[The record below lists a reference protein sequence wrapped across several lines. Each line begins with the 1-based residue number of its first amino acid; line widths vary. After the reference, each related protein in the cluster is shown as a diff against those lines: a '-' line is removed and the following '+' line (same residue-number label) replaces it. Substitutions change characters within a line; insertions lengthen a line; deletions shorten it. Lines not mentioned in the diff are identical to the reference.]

1 MKKKKS
7 KKFLIRR
14 ILAIFILLILVVISG
29 KLVQDLSNKN
39 QQKQTRL
46 LYNNELVSLIHP
58 IQQEDGVIYLS
69 EEDVKTIFDDTI
81 YYNVGDKELITTFNK
96 HVAVLHLEET
106 QMLVNDSNIQMQG
119 KLKEFDSQI
128 YLPLTDLEIVYDI
141 ETEYAK
147 NTNMV
152 IMDSTTKAKS
162 RVMAMKKTKVKAR
175 KGPFAKTLETVK
187 PGEYLYVIAEEG
199 NLQKVR
205 TTAGNL
211 GYVKSKKVFNKEVL
225 REDWAEKKV
234 ENSDFENTDE
244 MFIINQENTKVT
256 NTSTAFATYAQRN
269 KVINEVYAAI
279 IQNGKYAV
287 CIDFQEIDDI
297 HCFYRFVIELTP
309 KLRESGMKVALKLN
323 QQIEEEKMKNV
334 VDVCIRE
341 DKK

>member
-1 MKKKKS
+1 MRKKKS

-29 KLVQDLSNKN
+29 ELVQDLSNKN

-152 IMDSTTKAKS
+152 IMDSTAKAKS
-162 RVMAMKKTKVKAR
+162 RVMTMKKTKVKAR

-225 REDWAEKKV
+225 REDWVEKVV
-234 ENSDFENTDE
+234 ESSDFQDTDE
-244 MFIINQENTKVT
+244 LFIINQENTKVT
-256 NTSTAFATYAQRN
+256 TTSTAFATYAQRN

-279 IQNGKYAV
+279 IQSGKYAV